1 MTLPRRSL
9 LTTLLLSPALL
20 QARPDALP
28 EAWAQLE
35 RRAGGKLGAALVD
48 TATGQTWAQHGNER
62 FGLCSTFKLLLAAA
76 TLAQVDA
83 GRWKLDERIAVGDLS
98 RLGHAPVTRQAQGP
112 MRLDDLAQA
121 AQMQS
126 DNGAANALLRHLGG
140 PAALT
145 DWLRQLGDTVTRID
159 RYEPEMNHTP
169 PGEVRDTTSPAA
181 MAATVA
187 RLCTGAVLKPASR
200 ARLISWMEATQTGQR
215 RLRAGLP
222 KGWRAGDK
230 TGTGFHASMP
240 DRINDTAVF
249 WPPQREP
256 LVLACY
262 YEGPARSSDWVR
274 PQDEAVLAEVARLA
288 AAALT

>member
-159 RYEPEMNHTP
+159 RYEPEIVNGLMVGMKSEP
-169 PGEVRDTTSPAA
+169 RRIPAYPVQLIA
-181 MAATVA
+181 SAA
-187 RLCTGAVLKPASR
+187 
-200 ARLISWMEATQTGQR
+200 
-215 RLRAGLP
+215 
-222 KGWRAGDK
+222 
-230 TGTGFHASMP
+230 
-240 DRINDTAVF
+240 
-249 WPPQREP
+249 
-256 LVLACY
+256 
-262 YEGPARSSDWVR
+262 
-274 PQDEAVLAEVARLA
+274 
-288 AAALT
+288 